1 MKIINKKTGYAL
13 KILILLAKADRKMT
27 SRQISEAGNLPLIFM
42 RRICQD
48 LVRNKLIESKEGAK
62 GGFRL
67 LKSTKEISIFQ
78 VMHAVNTNNICIC
91 SYCEK
96 DCSIK
101 NKLSYIEDKI
111 LKELIKVKVF
121 NLL

>member
-13 KILILLAKADRKMT
+13 RVLILLAKADRIMT
-27 SRQISEAGNLPLIFM
+27 SRQMSEANNLPLIFT

-48 LVRNKLIESKEGAK
+48 LVKHKLIKSKEGTK

-78 VMHAVNTNNICIC
+78 VMHAVNASNICIC
-91 SYCEK
+91 NYCKK